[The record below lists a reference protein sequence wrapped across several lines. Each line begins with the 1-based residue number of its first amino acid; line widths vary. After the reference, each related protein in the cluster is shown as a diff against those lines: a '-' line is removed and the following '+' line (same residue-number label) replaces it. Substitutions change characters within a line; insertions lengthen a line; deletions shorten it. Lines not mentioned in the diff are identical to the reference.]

1 MDLNRKRRVRP
12 EVESLEDRALLAV
25 TPGTTVAVELQG
37 KTLQITGTDQA
48 DTVRVFARGS
58 KVVVEVTPPAG
69 STGAVETKEFIRGH
83 VKTINFDGFGGDD
96 VFINDLNYSSVLTI
110 ANGGEGNDQLEG
122 GEGRNI
128 LSGGAGDDKLVG
140 GHKNDQLSGDAG
152 KDDLD
157 GRAGADVLSGGEGA
171 DTLRRDRRDTV
182 NSDAEDTILGDVV
195 TDVGASKGGKGGKG
209 GKGHGNGHG
218 GGKKGKG

>member
-12 EVESLEDRALLAV
+12 EVEFLEDRALLDATPTPTATV
-25 TPGTTVAVELQG
+25 TVELQG
-37 KTLQITGTDQA
+37 KTLRITGTEEA

-69 STGAVETKEFIRGH
+69 SPGTVETKEFIRGF
-83 VKTINFDGFGGDD
+83 VKTILFEGLGGDD
-96 VFINDLNYSSVLTI
+96 VFLNELNYSSVLTI

-128 LSGGAGDDKLVG
+128 LSGGGGDDKLVG
-140 GHKNDQLSGDAG
+140 GHKNDQLFGDAG

-157 GRAGADVLSGGEGA
+157 GRAGADLLDGGA
-171 DTLRRDRRDTV
+171 DADTIHRDRRDTV
-182 NSDAEDTILGDVV
+182 VSDGDDTVLGDPVA
-195 TDVGASKGGKGGKG
+195 TAGPGRGNKGGKGR
-209 GKGHGNGHG
+209 GHLNG
-218 GGKKGKG
+218 GGKKAKG